1 MNQSQIIATLKQA
14 LLNILDCRVDWGT
27 TYVDVVQD
35 VREIARKALN
45 ETECNPEQ
53 ILDFYIS
60 DCEKIL
66 HSDVDWEIKYDS
78 IFEIFSKSIRPL
90 LEKLEYGF
98 DYYDPDTTY
107 EEDTNALVSALIE
120 LRCKLKTRNTG

>member
-1 MNQSQIIATLKQA
+1 MNQSQIITILKQA

-27 TYVDVVQD
+27 THVDVVQD

-66 HSDVDWEIKYDS
+66 NSDVDWEIKYDS
-78 IFEIFSKSIRPL
+78 IFNIFSQSIRPL
-90 LEKLEYGF
+90 LEKMCYTL

-107 EEDTNALVSALIE
+107 EEDTNALVNALLE
-120 LRCKLKTRNTG
+120 LRCRLKTKKPS